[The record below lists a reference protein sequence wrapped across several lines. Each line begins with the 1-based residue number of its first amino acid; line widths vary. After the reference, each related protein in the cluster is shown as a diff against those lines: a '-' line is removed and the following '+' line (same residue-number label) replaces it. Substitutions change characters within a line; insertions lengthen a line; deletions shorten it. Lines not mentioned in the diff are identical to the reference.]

1 MPELQVI
8 ARYTIAP
15 GKEAEVLSLLPKVAA
30 AARTEPGCLAFD
42 AFRQLDDDRSIVLLE
57 RYVSGDAFD
66 AHRETTHFKELVL
79 DQLVPLLD
87 RRVIEVYDV
96 SA

>member
-8 ARYTIAP
+8 ARYTISA
-15 GKEAEVLSLLPKVAA
+15 GREAEVLALLPTIAA
-30 AARTEPGCLAFD
+30 AARTEPGCRAFD
-42 AFRQLDDDRSIVLLE
+42 AFRQLDDDRRIVLLE

-87 RRVIEVYDV
+87 SRVIEVYDV
-96 SA
+96 AE